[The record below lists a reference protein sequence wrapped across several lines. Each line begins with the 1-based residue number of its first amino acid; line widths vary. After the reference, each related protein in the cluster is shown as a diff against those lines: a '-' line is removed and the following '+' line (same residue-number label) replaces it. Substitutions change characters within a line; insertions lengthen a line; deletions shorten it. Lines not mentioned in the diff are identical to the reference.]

1 MNMAK
6 QKKMPAKKQND
17 SVVYKSILD
26 LAILCVG
33 FFLLQ
38 IIGRNYDNPDRY
50 EGWNL
55 ALQWTAIVSAV
66 LFAAGLVLAIVKKD
80 TLRKVGTVAAITFGI
95 LGLSALSLYIFWYL
109 PIPFLY
115 FFLVAGCVLYLITLL
130 YPTDFSLIAI
140 LTTALGGL
148 FYLHGQQGVASI
160 TTIVLYVVVAA
171 ALLATALLTM
181 RAAKAGGKVTVRGK
195 TLRLFAGK
203 SGPLPLYL
211 TCTICAVCSMA
222 CLIFGGTFAYY
233 CTYAAAAG
241 LFIAACYYTI
251 RLD

>member
-1 MNMAK
+1 MAK

-17 SVVYKSILD
+17 NIIYKAVID
-26 LAILCVG
+26 LAVLCIG

-38 IIGRNYDNPDRY
+38 IIGRNYDNADRY

-55 ALQWTAIVSAV
+55 AFRWTSIVSAV
-66 LFAAGLVLAIVKKD
+66 LFAAGLVLAIVKKG
-80 TLRKVGTVAAITFGI
+80 TLRKVGTAAATTFGI
-95 LGLSALSLYIFWYL
+95 LALSALSLCIFWYTPL
-109 PIPFLY
+109 PFLY
-115 FFLVAGCVLYLITLL
+115 FFLVAGCVLHLITLL

-140 LTTALGGL
+140 LTTAVGGL
-148 FYLHGQQGVASI
+148 FYMHGQQGVSSI
-160 TTIVLYVVVAA
+160 TTVVLYLIVAA
-171 ALLATALLTM
+171 ALLATILLTM
-181 RAAKAGGKVTVRGK
+181 RAAKNGGKLTVRGK

-211 TCTICAVCSMA
+211 TCTIWAVCIVA
-222 CLIFGGTFAYY
+222 CLLLGGTFAYY